1 MRVAVPLP
9 IRVGHAEIFSETA
22 LEAAGAD
29 TVLVIS
35 TAAPD
40 HALLVRTVYVG
51 SGGEEPGVAVDVTL
65 TPAGRATTHRVLPD
79 VPVTHARGR
88 CLSDHAAVV
97 QSALKALTG
106 AHVSVHVGD
115 DAVLLTSQAFPPAAD
130 EPQQP

>member
-65 TPAGRATTHRVLPD
+65 TPAGR
-79 VPVTHARGR
+79 GR

-97 QSALKALTG
+97 HSHLQQLTG
-106 AHVSVHVGD
+106 EHVSVHVSD
-115 DAVLLTSQAFPPAAD
+115 DAAILASQAYPPAD
-130 EPQQP
+130 EFT